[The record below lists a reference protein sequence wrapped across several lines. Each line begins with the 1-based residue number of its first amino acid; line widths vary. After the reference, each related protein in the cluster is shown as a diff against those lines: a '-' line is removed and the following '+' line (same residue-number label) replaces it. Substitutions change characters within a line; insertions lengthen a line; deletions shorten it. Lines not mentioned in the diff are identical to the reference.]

1 MNIRKIII
9 YKMEKLNI
17 TRYAMS
23 KILDASPANVY
34 KYLDGGRRSV
44 GAEKMVSIAK
54 VIGLSSALALFE
66 IEPVKDLI
74 HHLDI
79 TQKNR
84 AFQKAIFYLK
94 YKCEYDTNN
103 QNIHDHIE
111 SLSIA
116 MLDVI
121 PDFDILTP
129 STIVQYLSDY
139 LIHDSIGE
147 TIIRKLLENKYNNL
161 LDVEINYDFYIPLE
175 GEIIYNSFIPFDNR
189 RDLKEPTKEELM
201 RMMNESRSPIIEEY
215 YRRRL
220 DIYYKYIKEEIPLKV
235 AEEKL
240 NLIDELEASYI
251 KPKINDLDYIFYQIF
266 NNEMVNYPIRIEEF
280 NDQYNRTIR
289 INLYDKIQSNNIEI
303 SLKYCFNQHQ
313 IPYKETKNTIIGV
326 KINDNSI
333 SKVIPTDN
341 YAVIELDANYEN
353 GDYVLVSI
361 QKEDAVIAIIQKLQS
376 YIGAGKIFIKYVSYN
391 EAHENRTYNQDE
403 IEVLGKVI
411 DIITIIKK

>member
-1 MNIRKIII
+1 
-9 YKMEKLNI
+9 MEKLNI

-23 KILDASPANVY
+23 KILNASPANVY
-34 KYLDGGRRSV
+34 KFLDGGRRSV

-84 AFQKAIFYLK
+84 AFQKANFYLR

-103 QNIHDHIE
+103 QNIHDQLE

-161 LDVEINYDFYIPLE
+161 LDVEINYDLYIPLE
-175 GEIIYNSFIPFDNR
+175 GEIIYKSFIPFDSK
-189 RDLKEPTKEELM
+189 RDKKEPTKEELM
-201 RMMNESRSPIIEEY
+201 RMMNESRSTIIEEY

-280 NDQYNRTIR
+280 NDQYNRTKR
-289 INLYDKIQSNNIEI
+289 INLYDKIQSNDIEI

-333 SKVIPTDN
+333 NKVIPTDN

-376 YIGAGKIFIKYVSYN
+376 FIGAGKIFIKYVSSN